1 MKETPQQITEQIGE
15 LSRYL
20 ASAQQVVENYQRQIA
35 ALEEKR
41 AELLDADFKP
51 VFGREAIQ

>member
-1 MKETPQQITEQIGE
+1 MKETPQQITEQINE

-41 AELLDADFKP
+41 AELLDASFKP
-51 VFGREAIQ
+51 VFGREANQ